1 MSNVIDVAS
10 LIETKNLKIKVSRL
24 ENEVMVHLKNIEHL
38 KNENTSLNRQNLTLK
53 EENQE
58 LRKYLESLG
67 TTVKK

>member
-1 MSNVIDVAS
+1 MSNVIDVSS
-10 LIETKNLKIKVSRL
+10 LIETKNLKIKVARL
-24 ENEVMVHLKNIEHL
+24 QNELDVYYKNIEQL

-67 TTVKK
+67 TIVKK

>member
-24 ENEVMVHLKNIEHL
+24 ENEIMVHLKNIEHL
-38 KNENTSLNRQNLTLK
+38 KSENTSLNRQNLTLK